1 MADIDCGNMDAEAGE
16 ADIMADVVVVADSSS
31 EDEKKHLKTDAPSA
45 KENMGK
51 ANGASRKR
59 GSSAVL
65 EDDNSE
71 ERSKGRKD
79 TKSEAQARSLRT
91 RTSKVSYAEKEDDDL
106 VASNRRRT
114 PSKKKA
120 GKEKSTEDKVDG
132 VKEEG
137 PQDTGDAVDAE
148 ATGGRSSRKALRRT
162 SLTDA
167 ETKEQKRLAAEA
179 AVRAKEVRH
188 SFACI
193 TTYLYSFE
201 T

>member
-1 MADIDCGNMDAEAGE
+1 MADIGCGNMDVEAEE
-16 ADIMADVVVVADSSS
+16 ADIMTDVMDVVVVADSSS
-31 EDEKKHLKTDAPSA
+31 GDEKKHLKSDSPSV
-45 KENMGK
+45 KENIGK

-65 EDDNSE
+65 DDDDSED
-71 ERSKGRKD
+71 RSKGRKD
-79 TKSEAQARSLRT
+79 TKSEAHARSLRT

-106 VASNRRRT
+106 VSNRRKT

-132 VKEEG
+132 VKEEA
-137 PQDTGDAVDAE
+137 PKDTGDTVDGE
-148 ATGGRSSRKALRRT
+148 ANGGRSSRKALRRT

-179 AVRAKEVRH
+179 AVRAKEVPH
-188 SFACI
+188 FFACI
-193 TTYLYSFE
+193 TTY
-201 T
+201 